1 MPNLI
6 YVMEDFPM
14 KRVLLFLS
22 LFLVAPVYAQ
32 TVVVGSGVE
41 SLAGDTTPQL
51 GGDLDVNG
59 NDITSAAGLDI
70 AIGASAG
77 NDFTVDTS
85 KLVVEGDTGRV
96 GIATSSPAQLLDVNG
111 QIIGRNIFSVT
122 AGGGNEV
129 ARFTW
134 GGADDGELQ
143 LRASGGINTH
153 IRTNGISFFNGG
165 NVGIGTSSPAQLL
178 DVNGQIIGRNIFSVT
193 AGGGN
198 EIARFTWGG
207 SDDGE
212 LQLRASGIIKTH
224 IRTNGVSYFNGGNI
238 GIGESTP
245 TAELHITGASTPS
258 LFIESTTA
266 TDGGQFILEDT
277 DGAGCTGIT
286 ALNGVLTAT
295 TIACP

>member
-1 MPNLI
+1 
-6 YVMEDFPM
+6 M

-85 KLVVEGDTGRV
+85 KLVVEGDTG
-96 GIATSSPAQLLDVNG
+96 
-111 QIIGRNIFSVT
+111 NI
-122 AGGGNEV
+122 
-129 ARFTW
+129 
-134 GGADDGELQ
+134 
-143 LRASGGINTH
+143 
-153 IRTNGISFFNGG
+153 
-165 NVGIGTSSPAQLL
+165 GIGTATPLDTLHLESVSYPGILAKATSATGIPSFKLENGTRQWQIEVGRSDSSRSFGIS
-178 DVNGQIIGRNIFSVT
+178 DIT
-193 AGGGN
+193 AGSFNRFVIDSAGN
-198 EIARFTWGG
+198 
-207 SDDGE
+207 
-212 LQLRASGIIKTH
+212 
-224 IRTNGVSYFNGGNI
+224 V

-245 TAELHITGASTPS
+245 TAELHITWASTPS